1 MSYILEALR
10 KSERERQL
18 KQAPSLTAAVTAEAS
33 QPSRSWLPWAMVAA
47 LVLLNGAALA
57 VFLLSSRGAP
67 GPAGEKPL
75 QAEIARQA
83 TPAPV
88 PPPALVPAR
97 PQPASPAVALIPS
110 PPPAVPTAPA
120 EPAVAE
126 APTTE
131 ERPAPLH
138 PAATPRLAD
147 KPQRLRPV
155 PAKPAAPTETGD
167 PEPAEDKPAY
177 RINVLAYSSDPK
189 DRFAVI
195 NMSRYVIGDR
205 LPDGAV
211 VDGIQADGVILVRGG
226 KRLRIAH

>member
-18 KQAPSLTAAVTAEAS
+18 KQAPSLAAAVTAEAS

-47 LVLLNGAALA
+47 LVLLNGAAVA
-57 VFLLSSRGAP
+57 VFLLSNRSAP
-67 GPAGEKPL
+67 GSAAEKSP
-75 QAEIARQA
+75 QPEIATPA

-88 PPPALVPAR
+88 PPTAVAPIQRQP
-97 PQPASPAVALIPS
+97 PASTVAITPA
-110 PPPAVPTAPA
+110 PAAPAISA
-120 EPAVAE
+120 EPAAVE
-126 APTTE
+126 APTSE
-131 ERPAPLH
+131 QEPAPLH
-138 PAATPRLAD
+138 PAATPRLAE
-147 KPQRLRPV
+147 KPQRPRAM
-155 PAKPAAPTETGD
+155 PAKPAAAAEAGD